1 MFTQILFANIMHNIT
16 VHYIK
21 KGGQLV
27 PASEAEAAKLKLF
40 TMSLKEDV
48 NVEVYLQMTNNVD
61 KTAGQLAK
69 VHALIRELAA
79 FTGHTFDEMKD
90 EIKRKAGLYV
100 ITGTRSSDKQLK
112 SFGDCSK
119 EEISAAIES
128 CIEIG
133 HMLGCN
139 LY

>member
-1 MFTQILFANIMHNIT
+1 MHNII
-16 VHYIK
+16 VHYVK
-21 KGGQLV
+21 KDGKLV
-27 PASEAEAAKLKLF
+27 PASDAEAAKLKLF
-40 TMSLKEDV
+40 TMSLKEDS
-48 NVEVYLQMTNNVD
+48 NIEVYLQMTNNVD

-79 FTGHTFDEMKD
+79 YTGHTFEEMKD
-90 EIKRKAGLYV
+90 EIKRKAGLFV

-112 SFGDCSK
+112 SFGECSK

-128 CIEIG
+128 CIEVG
-133 HMLGCN
+133 HILGCN

>member
-1 MFTQILFANIMHNIT
+1 MHNTI
-16 VHYIK
+16 VKFIK
-21 KGGQLV
+21 KDGQLV
-27 PASEAEAAKLKLF
+27 PASESDAGKLKLF
-40 TMSLKEDV
+40 AMSLKEGVD
-48 NVEVYLQMTNNVD
+48 VEVYLSMTNNVD

-79 FTGHTFDEMKD
+79 FTGHTFEEMKD

-100 ITGTRSSDKQLK
+100 ITGTRPSDKELK

-133 HMLGCN
+133 HMIGCN

>member
-1 MFTQILFANIMHNIT
+1 MHNIT
-16 VHYIK
+16 IQYVK
-21 KGGQLV
+21 KEGKLV
-27 PASEAEAAKLKLF
+27 PASEADAAKLKLY

-48 NVEVYLQMTNNVD
+48 NVEVYLQISNNVD

-79 FTGHTFDEMKD
+79 STGHSFD
-90 EIKRKAGLYV
+90 EIKEEIKKKAGLYV

-119 EEISAAIES
+119 DEISAAIQS

>member
-1 MFTQILFANIMHNIT
+1 MHNIT
-16 VHYIK
+16 VSFVK
-21 KGGQLV
+21 RSGKLV
-27 PASEAEAAKLKLF
+27 PASEEDAGKLKLY
-40 TMSLKEDV
+40 TMSLKEDTV
-48 NVEVYLQMTNNVD
+48 IEGYLQMSNNVD

-79 FTGHTFDEMKD
+79 ATGHSFDEIKD
-90 EIKRKAGLYV
+90 EVKRKAGLYV
-100 ITGTRSSDKQLK
+100 ITGTRSSDKELK

-128 CIEIG
+128 CIQIG
-133 HMLGCN
+133 YVIGCN

>member
-1 MFTQILFANIMHNIT
+1 MHNTI
-16 VHYIK
+16 VKFIK
-21 KGGQLV
+21 KDGQLV
-27 PASEAEAAKLKLF
+27 PASESDAGKLKLF
-40 TMSLKEDV
+40 TMSLKEGVD
-48 NVEVYLQMTNNVD
+48 VEVYLSMTNNVD

-79 FTGHTFDEMKD
+79 YTGHTFEEMKD
-90 EIKRKAGLYV
+90 EIKRKAGLFV

-112 SFGDCSK
+112 SFGECSK

-128 CIEIG
+128 CIEVG